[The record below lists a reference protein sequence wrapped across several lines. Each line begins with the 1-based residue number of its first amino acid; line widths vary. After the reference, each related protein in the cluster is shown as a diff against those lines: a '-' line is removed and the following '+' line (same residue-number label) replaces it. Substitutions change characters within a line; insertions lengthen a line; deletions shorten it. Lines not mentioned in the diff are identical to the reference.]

1 MTRYRLP
8 IEIQLLEEGY
18 YLATS
23 PALPGFLVQ
32 AKTVEEVLRL
42 APGVAQSLIEAMR
55 EKGVPLPKHCN
66 LLNHLFMLNSSCQYD
81 IPPVDQETP
90 QAGLRVCPTRSRLP

>member
-1 MTRYRLP
+1 MKKMAKYVLP
-8 IEIQLLEEGY
+8 LEIQALEEGG

-42 APGVAQSLIEAMR
+42 APDIAQSLIEAMR
-55 EKGVPLPKHCN
+55 EKGIPLPQALQSVEPPFHAE
-66 LLNHLFMLNSSCQYD
+66 LL
-81 IPPVDQETP
+81 IPV
-90 QAGLRVCPTRSRLP
+90 